1 MADTAIFDVDGTLVD
16 SNYQHALAWFR
27 AFRRVDITLPIWE
40 LHRATGM
47 GGDMLV
53 AHVAGDEVEEKHGD
67 ELRAAWKEELEPM
80 VGEIQPFDGAREL
93 LQEVKRRGFRL
104 VMASSGSEEMVDTFL
119 NLFGGKDFADAWT
132 SSADAEHSKPA
143 PDLLEAAL
151 SRVSGKSGVMIGDS
165 IWDCAAANK
174 LEMPTLTVLTGGFSD
189 QELSD
194 AGAVGVFKS
203 LRELTDK
210 LDSTPLAAPS
220 AASA

>member
-27 AFRRVDITLPIWE
+27 AFRRVDITLPIWQ

-53 AHVAGDEVEEKHGD
+53 AHVAGDGVEAKFGD

-80 VGEIQPFDGAREL
+80 IAEIQPFDGAREL
-93 LQEVKRRGFRL
+93 LREVKRRGFRL

-119 NLFGGKDFADAWT
+119 DLFGAKEFADAWT
-132 SSADAEHSKPA
+132 SSADAEHSKPE

-151 SRVSGKSGVMIGDS
+151 SRVGGDSAVMVGDS
-165 IWDCAAANK
+165 IWDCAAAAK
-174 LEMPTLTVLTGGFSD
+174 LDMPTITVLTGGFSD
-189 QELSD
+189 DELAQ
-194 AGAVGVFKS
+194 AGAVKVFKS
-203 LRELTDK
+203 LRELTDQ

-220 AASA
+220 A

>member
-1 MADTAIFDVDGTLVD
+1 MADTALFDVDGTLVD

-27 AFRRVDITLPIWE
+27 AFRRVDITLPIWQ

-53 AHVAGDEVEEKHGD
+53 AHVAGDEVEARYGD
-67 ELRAAWKEELEPM
+67 ELRAAWSEELEPM
-80 VGEIQPFDGAREL
+80 IAEIQPFDGAREL
-93 LQEVKRRGFRL
+93 LQEVKRRGFKL
-104 VMASSGSEEMVDTFL
+104 VMASSGSEKQVDTFL
-119 NLFGGKDFADAWT
+119 ELFGAKEFADAWT
-132 SSADAEHSKPA
+132 SSADAEKSKPA
-143 PDLLEAAL
+143 PDILEAAL
-151 SRVSGKSGVMIGDS
+151 SRVDGASGVMVGDS
-165 IWDCAAANK
+165 IWDCAAAGK

-189 QELSD
+189 DELVQ

-220 AASA
+220 E

>member
-27 AFRRVDITLPIWE
+27 AFRRVDITLPIWQ

-53 AHVAGDEVEEKHGD
+53 PHVAGDEVEAKYGD
-67 ELRAAWKEELEPM
+67 ELRDAWREELEPM
-80 VGEIQPFDGAREL
+80 IAEIQPFDGAREL
-93 LQEVKRRGFRL
+93 LREVKRRGFRL
-104 VMASSGSEEMVDTFL
+104 VMASSGSEEMVDIFL
-119 NLFGGKDFADAWT
+119 DLFGAKEFADAWT
-132 SSADAEHSKPA
+132 SSADAERSKPA

-151 SRVSGKSGVMIGDS
+151 SRVGGDSGVMVGDS
-165 IWDCAAANK
+165 IWDCAAAGK

-189 QELSD
+189 DELVQ

-210 LDSTPLAAPS
+210 LDSTPLSAPS
-220 AASA
+220 A